1 MKKSQLQSIIREEV
15 KAALG
20 EASNPELDRT
30 ISQFVAGLAKKYDYQ
45 QSDAVMAVF
54 EAMKRLGLINKNT
67 NYMAA
72 DGLSEGRSS
81 EDGYTIHS
89 MVGGG
94 QDSAQDFIDDNNIDA
109 QKLIAYIKQNIHTNP
124 AIKYDVRDYI
134 IGASGTVGGE
144 KHLRDKFIKQFQ
156 LTSPLKEVSGF
167 SSGKQYIDIKLQKY
181 PKAIAKIDELI
192 AMIGESKFTVEMA
205 EWLFAFFN
213 NASYER
219 PIAESRAN
227 AKPLKEYTSNPFKA
241 IVPGSGRPAI
251 DPAFFA
257 KLMPKSARTSKEAYA
272 RIQQWNGKSLSVHSQ
287 YFEVTPNGNMPNR
300 PIYQLHQ
307 QQYGGGSNVTFL
319 TVIDVTDKLPA
330 GRGKDVGVCYVDT
343 KVFLQEYKVLFELI
357 KREM

>member
-1 MKKSQLQSIIREEV
+1 MKKSLLQSIIREEV

-20 EASNPELDRT
+20 EVSNPELDRT

-45 QSDAVMAVF
+45 QSDAVMAIF

-81 EDGYTIHS
+81 EDGYAIHA

-94 QDSAQDFIDDNNIDA
+94 QDSAQNFIDDNNIDA
-109 QKLIAYIKQNIHTNP
+109 QKLIAYIKQNIPTNP

-134 IGASGTVGGE
+134 SGASGTVGGQ

-156 LTSPLKEVSGF
+156 L
-167 SSGKQYIDIKLQKY
+167 
-181 PKAIAKIDELI
+181 
-192 AMIGESKFTVEMA
+192 
-205 EWLFAFFN
+205 
-213 NASYER
+213 AS
-219 PIAESRAN
+219 
-227 AKPLKEYTSNPFKA
+227 PLKEYTSNPFKA

-319 TVIDVTDKLPA
+319 TIIDVTDG
-330 GRGKDVGVCYVDT
+330 GRGKSEKDVGVCYVDT
-343 KVFLQEYKVLFELI
+343 KVFLQEYKVVFQLL
-357 KREM
+357 KSQS